1 MGIFKKG
8 KIMITNFLS
17 NRTNL
22 TIFQCI
28 LYFIIGYIMGEYLTW
43 GKLILMFMVML
54 CIQFITRTK
63 AVADGMMFRQMMIDI
78 ECDSNEF
85 LQHMKDQVDN
95 IKKKDLN

>member
-1 MGIFKKG
+1 
-8 KIMITNFLS
+8 MITNFLS